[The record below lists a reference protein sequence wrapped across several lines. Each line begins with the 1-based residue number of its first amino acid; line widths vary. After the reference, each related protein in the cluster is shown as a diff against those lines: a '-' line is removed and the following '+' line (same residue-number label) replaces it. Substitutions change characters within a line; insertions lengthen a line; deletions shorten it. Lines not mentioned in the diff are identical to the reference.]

1 MFILLILPRSV
12 KPYKMSN
19 CVGGG
24 RNADSCTAI
33 KTKPRSTSNW
43 NCHVINHHC
52 IVNIRIS
59 AYDMLYIVIFLL
71 QSCALCLRWRSEVQE
86 ERGGRPQ
93 VRQEEEG
100 LGLDS
105 RLKLSRRVRRPNR
118 NCSLKPLQW
127 CQIWLLPEWGD
138 WSSWLDVTKPLQEEE
153 WDQATRLSLEGRLVV
168 WWSPSTWYLHLVPC
182 TWYPVPGTLYPVPCA
197 STWSPSTWPHPR
209 GCRTIAV
216 AYLSVSIAAQQ
227 GWVQQIKG
235 GRAVSGPRILSF
247 QSQKKPKKTNS

>member
-1 MFILLILPRSV
+1 
-12 KPYKMSN
+12 MSN

-33 KTKPRSTSNW
+33 KTKPRSTSKW

-59 AYDMLYIVIFLL
+59 VYDMLYIVIFLL

-105 RLKLSRRVRRPNR
+105 RLKLSCRVRRPNR

-127 CQIWLLPEWGD
+127 CQIRLLPEWGD

-182 TWYPVPGTLYPVPCA
+182 TWYLVPCTWHLVPCTWCKHLVTQYLTA
-197 STWSPSTWPHPR
+197 PTWLPHNSCCLSISVHCRPTRVSSTD
-209 GCRTIAV
+209 
-216 AYLSVSIAAQQ
+216 Q
-227 GWVQQIKG
+227 G

-247 QSQKKPKKTNS
+247 QSQKKPKKRES